1 MKKILI
7 VDDQVE
13 VRELIEVTL
22 KSDRYQIIQAK
33 NGKEAIEIANK
44 VKPDLI
50 FMDIMM
56 YGGIDGLE
64 ATRRLKSNPETK
76 NSIIIML
83 TAKCQKEDYKKG
95 FDAGADD
102 YFAKPFSPLRLIKKV
117 EEILK

>member
-33 NGKEAIEIANK
+33 NGEEAVEIANK

-56 YGGIDGLE
+56 HGSIDGLE

-76 NSIIIML
+76 NSIIIIL
-83 TAKCQKEDYKKG
+83 TAKCQRGDYKKG

-117 EEILK
+117 EEVLK

>member
-22 KSDRYQIIQAK
+22 KSDQYQIIQAK
-33 NGKEAIEIANK
+33 NGEEAVEIANK
-44 VKPDLI
+44 IKPDLI
-50 FMDIMM
+50 LMDIMM
-56 YGGIDGLE
+56 HESIDGLE
-64 ATRRLKSNPETK
+64 ATRRLKSNHETK

-83 TAKCQKEDYKKG
+83 TAKGQREDYKKG

-102 YFAKPFSPLRLIKKV
+102 YFVKPFSPLKLIKKV